1 MGVPVRRGEGE
12 PSGSPRSLSGLRDET
27 SMTDSVFSYDDQEQA
42 MLAGF
47 NSVAEWAIAK
57 LVPMMQNLERRV
69 AALEN
74 KEDE

>member
-1 MGVPVRRGEGE
+1 MNDPHILTGRN
-12 PSGSPRSLSGLRDET
+12 
-27 SMTDSVFSYDDQEQA
+27 TDSSFSYEDQEQA

>member
-1 MGVPVRRGEGE
+1 
-12 PSGSPRSLSGLRDET
+12 
-27 SMTDSVFSYDDQEQA
+27 MTDSVFSYDDQEQA